1 MHPAPQIGSSPG
13 IMRHVTTGIATG
25 VGVVELPRVVV
36 LIPVV
41 VVGVAD
47 ELVFVVLVVVVVFDA
62 ELAFVVLVVVVV
74 VFACEL
80 VFVVLVVVVRFDVGS
95 AVVCRVDGEVW

>member
-1 MHPAPQIGSSPG
+1 MIHPAPQIGSSPG

-25 VGVVELPRVVV
+25 VGFIELPRVVV
-36 LIPVV
+36 WIPVV

-47 ELVFVVLVVVVVFDA
+47 ELVFVVLVVVVFAA
-62 ELAFVVLVVVVV
+62 ELVFVVLVVVVL
-74 VFACEL
+74 ACEL
-80 VFVVLVVVVRFDVGS
+80 VFVVLVVVVGFDVGS